1 MLKADILM
9 GPDEIKG
16 ILNELVR
23 KLQERIR
30 PLDDVAFIGIREG
43 GEYVARA
50 LKGMLKEEKGFSLPL
65 GLLDISFYRDDISKR
80 SIYPEIKSTN
90 IPFDVDDKQIVLVDD
105 VLNTGRSVR
114 AAIEQIVDLGRPQ
127 RIYLLVLFDRGGR
140 ELPIQPDFVG
150 KDIELP
156 PDKIVKIEGAGD
168 GSVGKAIITG
178 VKDDLGA

>member
-1 MLKADILM
+1 MLKAGILM

-16 ILNELVR
+16 ILRDLVH

-30 PLDDVAFIGIREG
+30 LLDDVAFIGIREG

-50 LKGMLKEEKGFSLPL
+50 LEGMLKAEKGTSLPL

-80 SIYPEIKSTN
+80 SFYPEVKSTN

-150 KDIELP
+150 KEIELS
-156 PDKIVKIEGAGD
+156 PDKIVKIEGADD

-178 VKDDLGA
+178 VKDDLGT